1 MPQEWGIT
9 EIRNSGG
16 GAKGVLI
23 LVMPWLKLKAQ
34 PKKFQKKK
42 GVDIS

>member
-9 EIRNSGG
+9 EIRNSRG

-23 LVMPWLKLKAQ
+23 LVMPWPKLKAQ
-34 PKKFQKKK
+34 PKKFQKTK
-42 GVDIS
+42 GASIS